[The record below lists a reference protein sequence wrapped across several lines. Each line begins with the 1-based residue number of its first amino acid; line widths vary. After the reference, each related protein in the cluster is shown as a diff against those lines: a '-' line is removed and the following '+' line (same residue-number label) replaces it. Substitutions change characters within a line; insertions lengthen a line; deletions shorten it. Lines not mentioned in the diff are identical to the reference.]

1 MRAKSVP
8 AIKELERVE
17 DCEEATASTTGTS
30 ASEQPSRTTL
40 DEALAQL
47 RAAWQ
52 ERNDASALAACEVLE
67 GLLRGVKAHL
77 PELPITAQLDTEPE
91 TLATSLQVQFLH
103 RVRRVIATRSRIG
116 YDVLLQDEVSF
127 SLSQTEDGVQLHIT
141 GLEFHPL
148 EDAVALRRHLQS
160 QLKDFTRESCYQW
173 WEDHKE
179 EMCPLN
185 SSKLRWILES
195 ILGLRSVNAVTPPKG
210 KEKMLWGFLH
220 TRRLVVESFHFR
232 RDEEGHVR
240 MRAKVEEPISE
251 EERALQASS
260 DEMIAEMPSHEL
272 KLGEYFMP
280 SSMNWLELFH
290 YHLIGH
296 PGADPAKIT
305 KLLSGATS
313 WGCGADG
320 WHQYDETWTCVDQKT
335 LLGKTTLEQGRVI
348 WHQA

>member
-1 MRAKSVP
+1 M
-8 AIKELERVE
+8 
-17 DCEEATASTTGTS
+17 
-30 ASEQPSRTTL
+30 
-40 DEALAQL
+40 
-47 RAAWQ
+47 
-52 ERNDASALAACEVLE
+52 
-67 GLLRGVKAHL
+67 
-77 PELPITAQLDTEPE
+77 LDTEPE

-103 RVRRVIATRSRIG
+103 RVRGVIATRSRIG